1 MAKQVLC
8 DNFRQ
13 EQFVPA
19 RQVRTVLSVYVASR
33 EERSA
38 CNGLGC
44 AVKDL
49 MTGEEKRMKI
59 SELMKMRVQ
68 FPNGK
73 PVKAYSLKG
82 GYTYTMIGVPAQQNF
97 GVFIVPRGESS
108 YEFLYKDRPLSPMSV
123 ILFDG
128 KNTRVIDYRTFR
140 KMFIMLPN
148 PVSSGQMRRGRA
160 GMANPMGYGQARQ
173 PQVQA
178 PTAFDMFRRPQPTQQ
193 PVQPI
198 QRPVQPQ
205 PQPQAYQRPQGFP
218 QGFPQGVQ
226 RPQGFPQ
233 GMQYP
238 QASPANEQAQTNT
251 VQLRAV
257 GCIMRGNKLVGL
269 VLSDGKLQQQ
279 VPYQQCWNY
288 ATKGRISNVK
298 AVRRGKE
305 EFLSGVGMSLDD
317 LPTML
322 I

>member
-82 GYTYTMIGVPAQQNF
+82 GHTYTMIGVPAQQNF

-173 PQVQA
+173 SQAQA

-193 PVQPI
+193 YVQPI

-205 PQPQAYQRPQGFP
+205 PQPQTY
-218 QGFPQGVQ
+218 Q

-238 QASPANEQAQTNT
+238 QASPANEQAQINT

-257 GCIMRGNKLVGL
+257 GRIMRGNKLVGL

-288 ATKGRISNVK
+288 AIKGRISNVK

>member
-19 RQVRTVLSVYVASR
+19 RQVRSVLSVYVASR

-82 GYTYTMIGVPAQQNF
+82 GHTYTMIGVPAQQNF

-173 PQVQA
+173 PQAQA

-218 QGFPQGVQ
+218 QG
-226 RPQGFPQ
+226 
-233 GMQYP
+233 MQYP
-238 QASPANEQAQTNT
+238 QASPANEQAQINT

-257 GCIMRGNKLVGL
+257 GRIMRGNKLVGL

-288 ATKGRISNVK
+288 AIKGRISNVK

>member
-19 RQVRTVLSVYVASR
+19 RQVRSVLSVYVASR

-38 CNGLGC
+38 CKGLGC

-82 GYTYTMIGVPAQQNF
+82 GHTYTMIGVPAQQNF

-128 KNTRVIDYRTFR
+128 KNTRVIDYRAFR

-148 PVSSGQMRRGRA
+148 PVSSGQMRRDRA

-173 PQVQA
+173 SQAQA
-178 PTAFDMFRRPQPTQQ
+178 PTAFDMFRRLFRRLFRRPQPTQQ

-218 QGFPQGVQ
+218 QG
-226 RPQGFPQ
+226 
-233 GMQYP
+233 MQYP

-257 GCIMRGNKLVGL
+257 GRIMCGNKLVGL

-288 ATKGRISNVK
+288 ASKGRISNVK

>member
-1 MAKQVLC
+1 
-8 DNFRQ
+8 
-13 EQFVPA
+13 
-19 RQVRTVLSVYVASR
+19 
-33 EERSA
+33 
-38 CNGLGC
+38 
-44 AVKDL
+44 
-49 MTGEEKRMKI
+49 
-59 SELMKMRVQ
+59 
-68 FPNGK
+68 
-73 PVKAYSLKG
+73 
-82 GYTYTMIGVPAQQNF
+82 
-97 GVFIVPRGESS
+97 
-108 YEFLYKDRPLSPMSV
+108 
-123 ILFDG
+123 
-128 KNTRVIDYRTFR
+128 
-140 KMFIMLPN
+140 MFIMLPN

-173 PQVQA
+173 SQAQA

-218 QGFPQGVQ
+218 QG
-226 RPQGFPQ
+226 
-233 GMQYP
+233 MQYP
-238 QASPANEQAQTNT
+238 QASPANEQAQINT

-257 GCIMRGNKLVGL
+257 GRIMRGNKLVGL

-288 ATKGRISNVK
+288 AIKGRISNVK

-317 LPTML
+317 LPIML

>member
-19 RQVRTVLSVYVASR
+19 RQVRSVLSVYVASR

-68 FPNGK
+68 FPNGR

-82 GYTYTMIGVPAQQNF
+82 GHTYTMIGVPAQQNF

-148 PVSSGQMRRGRA
+148 PVSSGQKRRGRA

-173 PQVQA
+173 PQAQA

-218 QGFPQGVQ
+218 QG
-226 RPQGFPQ
+226 
-233 GMQYP
+233 MQYP
-238 QASPANEQAQTNT
+238 QASPANEQAQINT

-257 GCIMRGNKLVGL
+257 GRIMRGNKLVGL

-288 ATKGRISNVK
+288 AIKGRISNVK

-317 LPTML
+317 LPIML

>member
-1 MAKQVLC
+1 MAKQALC

-19 RQVRTVLSVYVASR
+19 RQVRSVLSVYVASR

-82 GYTYTMIGVPAQQNF
+82 GHTYTMIGVPAQQNF

-173 PQVQA
+173 PQAQA

-193 PVQPI
+193 PVQPT
-198 QRPVQPQ
+198 QCPVQPQ
-205 PQPQAYQRPQGFP
+205 PQPQAY
-218 QGFPQGVQ
+218 Q

-257 GCIMRGNKLVGL
+257 GRIMRGNKLDGL

-279 VPYQQCWNY
+279 VPYQLCWNY
-288 ATKGRISNVK
+288 ASKGRISNVK

>member
-19 RQVRTVLSVYVASR
+19 RQVRSVLSVYVASR

-68 FPNGK
+68 FPNGR

-82 GYTYTMIGVPAQQNF
+82 GHTYTMIGVPAQQNF

-173 PQVQA
+173 SQAQA

-218 QGFPQGVQ
+218 QG
-226 RPQGFPQ
+226 
-233 GMQYP
+233 MQYP
-238 QASPANEQAQTNT
+238 QASPANEQAQINT

-257 GCIMRGNKLVGL
+257 GRIMRGNKLVGL

-288 ATKGRISNVK
+288 AIKGRISNVK

-305 EFLSGVGMSLDD
+305 EFLSGVGVSLDD

>member
-19 RQVRTVLSVYVASR
+19 RQVRSVLSVYVASR

-82 GYTYTMIGVPAQQNF
+82 GHTYTMIGVPAQQNF

-128 KNTRVIDYRTFR
+128 KNTRVIDYRAFR

-148 PVSSGQMRRGRA
+148 PVSSGQMRRDRA

-173 PQVQA
+173 PQAQA

-205 PQPQAYQRPQGFP
+205 PQPQAYQC
-218 QGFPQGVQ
+218 
-226 RPQGFPQ
+226 PQGFPQ

-257 GCIMRGNKLVGL
+257 GRIMRGNKLVGL

-279 VPYQQCWNY
+279 VPYQLCWNY
-288 ATKGRISNVK
+288 AIQGRISNVK

>member
-13 EQFVPA
+13 EHFVPA
-19 RQVRTVLSVYVASR
+19 RQVRSVLSVYVASR

-82 GYTYTMIGVPAQQNF
+82 GHTYTMIGVPVQQNF
-97 GVFIVPRGESS
+97 SVFIVPRGESS
-108 YEFLYKDRPLSPMSV
+108 YEFWYKDRPLSPMSV

-128 KNTRVIDYRTFR
+128 KNTRVIDYRAFR
-140 KMFIMLPN
+140 KLFIMLPN
-148 PVSSGQMRRGRA
+148 PVSSGQMRRDRA
-160 GMANPMGYGQARQ
+160 GMANLMGYGQARQ
-173 PQVQA
+173 SQAQA
-178 PTAFDMFRRPQPTQQ
+178 PTAFDMFRRLFRRLFRRPQPTQQ

-218 QGFPQGVQ
+218 QG
-226 RPQGFPQ
+226 
-233 GMQYP
+233 MQYP

-257 GCIMRGNKLVGL
+257 GRIMCGNKLVGL

-279 VPYQQCWNY
+279 VSYQQCWNY
-288 ATKGRISNVK
+288 ASKGRISNVK

>member
-19 RQVRTVLSVYVASR
+19 RQVRSVLSVYVASR

-82 GYTYTMIGVPAQQNF
+82 GHTYTMIGVPAQQNF

-108 YEFLYKDRPLSPMSV
+108 YEFWYKDRPLSPMSV

-128 KNTRVIDYRTFR
+128 KNTRVIDYRVFR

-148 PVSSGQMRRGRA
+148 PVSSGQMRRDRA

-173 PQVQA
+173 SQAQA
-178 PTAFDMFRRPQPTQQ
+178 PTAFDMFRRLFRRLFRRPQPTQQ

-218 QGFPQGVQ
+218 QG
-226 RPQGFPQ
+226 
-233 GMQYP
+233 MQYP

-257 GCIMRGNKLVGL
+257 GRIMCGNKLVGL

-288 ATKGRISNVK
+288 ASKGRISNVK

>member
-13 EQFVPA
+13 EQFVSA

-82 GYTYTMIGVPAQQNF
+82 GHTYTMIGVPAQQNF

-173 PQVQA
+173 PQAQA

-218 QGFPQGVQ
+218 QG
-226 RPQGFPQ
+226 
-233 GMQYP
+233 MQYP

-257 GCIMRGNKLVGL
+257 GRIMRGNKLVGL

-288 ATKGRISNVK
+288 AIKGRISNVK

>member
-19 RQVRTVLSVYVASR
+19 RQVRSVLSVYVASR

-82 GYTYTMIGVPAQQNF
+82 GHTYTMIGVPAQQNF

-148 PVSSGQMRRGRA
+148 PVSSGQMRRDRA

-173 PQVQA
+173 PQAQA

-198 QRPVQPQ
+198 QCPVQPQ
-205 PQPQAYQRPQGFP
+205 TQPQAY
-218 QGFPQGVQ
+218 Q

-257 GCIMRGNKLVGL
+257 GRIMRGNKLVGL

-279 VPYQQCWNY
+279 VPYQLCWNY
-288 ATKGRISNVK
+288 AIQGRISNVK

>member
-19 RQVRTVLSVYVASR
+19 RQVRSVLSVYVASR

-68 FPNGK
+68 FPNGR

-82 GYTYTMIGVPAQQNF
+82 GHTYTMIGVPAQQNF

-160 GMANPMGYGQARQ
+160 GVANPMGYGQAKQ
-173 PQVQA
+173 PQAQA
-178 PTAFDMFRRPQPTQQ
+178 PTVFDMFRRPQPTQQ

-218 QGFPQGVQ
+218 QG
-226 RPQGFPQ
+226 
-233 GMQYP
+233 MQYP
-238 QASPANEQAQTNT
+238 QASPANEQAQINT

-257 GCIMRGNKLVGL
+257 GRIMRGNKLVGL

-279 VPYQQCWNY
+279 VLYQQCWNY
-288 ATKGRISNVK
+288 AIKGRISNVK

>member
-19 RQVRTVLSVYVASR
+19 RQVRSVLSVYVASR

-68 FPNGK
+68 FPNGR

-82 GYTYTMIGVPAQQNF
+82 GHTYTMIGVPAQQNF
-97 GVFIVPRGESS
+97 SVFIVPRGESS

-173 PQVQA
+173 PQAQA

-198 QRPVQPQ
+198 QCPVQPQ
-205 PQPQAYQRPQGFP
+205 PQPQEY
-218 QGFPQGVQ
+218 Q

-257 GCIMRGNKLVGL
+257 GRIMRGNKLDGL

-279 VPYQQCWNY
+279 VPYQLCWNY
-288 ATKGRISNVK
+288 AIQGRISNVK

>member
-19 RQVRTVLSVYVASR
+19 RQVRSVLSVYVASR

-68 FPNGK
+68 FPNGR

-82 GYTYTMIGVPAQQNF
+82 GHTYTMIGVPAQQNF

-173 PQVQA
+173 PQAQA

-218 QGFPQGVQ
+218 QG
-226 RPQGFPQ
+226 
-233 GMQYP
+233 MQYP
-238 QASPANEQAQTNT
+238 QASPANEQAQINT

-257 GCIMRGNKLVGL
+257 GRIMRGNKLVGL

-288 ATKGRISNVK
+288 AIKGRISNVK

-305 EFLSGVGMSLDD
+305 EFLSGVGVSLDD

>member
-68 FPNGK
+68 FPNGR

-82 GYTYTMIGVPAQQNF
+82 GHTYTMIGVPAQQNF

-128 KNTRVIDYRTFR
+128 KNTRVIDYRAFR

-148 PVSSGQMRRGRA
+148 PVSSGQMRRDRA

-173 PQVQA
+173 PQAQA

-193 PVQPI
+193 YVQPI

-205 PQPQAYQRPQGFP
+205 PQPQTY
-218 QGFPQGVQ
+218 Q

-238 QASPANEQAQTNT
+238 QASPANEQAQINT

-257 GCIMRGNKLVGL
+257 GRIMRGNKLVGL

-288 ATKGRISNVK
+288 AIKGRISNVK

>member
-82 GYTYTMIGVPAQQNF
+82 GHTYTMIGVPAQQNF

-108 YEFLYKDRPLSPMSV
+108 YEFLYKDRTLSPMSV

-173 PQVQA
+173 PQAQA
-178 PTAFDMFRRPQPTQQ
+178 PTAFDMFRRPQPIQQ

-205 PQPQAYQRPQGFP
+205 TQPQAY
-218 QGFPQGVQ
+218 Q

-257 GCIMRGNKLVGL
+257 GRIMRGNKLVGL

>member
-19 RQVRTVLSVYVASR
+19 RQVRSVLSVYVASR

-68 FPNGK
+68 FPNGR

-82 GYTYTMIGVPAQQNF
+82 GHTYTMIGVPAQQNF

-173 PQVQA
+173 PQAQA

-198 QRPVQPQ
+198 QCPVQPQ
-205 PQPQAYQRPQGFP
+205 PQPQAY
-218 QGFPQGVQ
+218 Q

-238 QASPANEQAQTNT
+238 QASPANEQAQINT

-257 GCIMRGNKLVGL
+257 GRIMRGNKLVGL

-288 ATKGRISNVK
+288 AIKGRISNVK

>member
-13 EQFVPA
+13 EQFVSA

-82 GYTYTMIGVPAQQNF
+82 GHTYTMIGVPAQQNF

-148 PVSSGQMRRGRA
+148 PVSLGQMRRGRA
-160 GMANPMGYGQARQ
+160 GMANPMGLRSGK
-173 PQVQA
+173 
-178 PTAFDMFRRPQPTQQ
+178 TAT
-193 PVQPI
+193 
-198 QRPVQPQ
+198 
-205 PQPQAYQRPQGFP
+205 GT
-218 QGFPQGVQ
+218 
-226 RPQGFPQ
+226 
-233 GMQYP
+233 
-238 QASPANEQAQTNT
+238 S
-251 VQLRAV
+251 
-257 GCIMRGNKLVGL
+257 
-269 VLSDGKLQQQ
+269 SD
-279 VPYQQCWNY
+279 
-288 ATKGRISNVK
+288 S
-298 AVRRGKE
+298 
-305 EFLSGVGMSLDD
+305 F
-317 LPTML
+317 
-322 I
+322 

>member
-13 EQFVPA
+13 EQFVSA

-68 FPNGK
+68 FPNGR

-82 GYTYTMIGVPAQQNF
+82 GHTYTMIGVPAQQNF

-140 KMFIMLPN
+140 KMFIMLLN

-173 PQVQA
+173 PQAQA

-218 QGFPQGVQ
+218 QG
-226 RPQGFPQ
+226 
-233 GMQYP
+233 MQYP

-257 GCIMRGNKLVGL
+257 GRIMRGNKLDGL

-279 VPYQQCWNY
+279 VPYQLCWNY
-288 ATKGRISNVK
+288 AIQGRISNVK

>member
-19 RQVRTVLSVYVASR
+19 RQVRSVLSVYVASR

-68 FPNGK
+68 FPNGR

-82 GYTYTMIGVPAQQNF
+82 GHTYTMIGVPAQQNF

-160 GMANPMGYGQARQ
+160 GMANPMGYGQAKQ
-173 PQVQA
+173 PQAQA
-178 PTAFDMFRRPQPTQQ
+178 PTVFDMFRRPQPTQQ

-218 QGFPQGVQ
+218 QG
-226 RPQGFPQ
+226 
-233 GMQYP
+233 MQYP
-238 QASPANEQAQTNT
+238 QASPANEQAQINT

-257 GCIMRGNKLVGL
+257 GRIMLGNKLVGL

-279 VPYQQCWNY
+279 VLYQQCWNY
-288 ATKGRISNVK
+288 AIKGRISNVK

>member
-19 RQVRTVLSVYVASR
+19 RQVRSVLSVYVASR

-82 GYTYTMIGVPAQQNF
+82 GHTYTMIGVPAQQNF

-148 PVSSGQMRRGRA
+148 PVSSGQMRRDRA

-173 PQVQA
+173 SQAQA

-198 QRPVQPQ
+198 QCPVQPQ
-205 PQPQAYQRPQGFP
+205 PQPQAY
-218 QGFPQGVQ
+218 Q

-257 GCIMRGNKLVGL
+257 GRIMRGNKLDGL

>member
-19 RQVRTVLSVYVASR
+19 RQVRSVLSVYVASR

-82 GYTYTMIGVPAQQNF
+82 GHTYTMIGVPAQQNF

-173 PQVQA
+173 PQAQA

-218 QGFPQGVQ
+218 QG
-226 RPQGFPQ
+226 
-233 GMQYP
+233 MQYP

-257 GCIMRGNKLVGL
+257 GRIMRGNKLVGL

>member
-19 RQVRTVLSVYVASR
+19 RQVRSVLSVYVASR

-68 FPNGK
+68 FPDGK

-82 GYTYTMIGVPAQQNF
+82 GHTYTMIGVPAQQNF

-108 YEFLYKDRPLSPMSV
+108 YEFWYKDRPLSPMSV

-128 KNTRVIDYRTFR
+128 KNTRVIDYRVFR

-148 PVSSGQMRRGRA
+148 PVSSGQMRRDRA

-173 PQVQA
+173 SQAQA
-178 PTAFDMFRRPQPTQQ
+178 PTAFDMFRRLFRRLFRRPQPTQQ

-218 QGFPQGVQ
+218 QG
-226 RPQGFPQ
+226 
-233 GMQYP
+233 MQYP

-257 GCIMRGNKLVGL
+257 GRIMCGNKLVGL

-288 ATKGRISNVK
+288 ASKGRISNVK

>member
-13 EQFVPA
+13 EQFVSA

-82 GYTYTMIGVPAQQNF
+82 GHTYTMIGVPAQQNF

-173 PQVQA
+173 PQAQA

-218 QGFPQGVQ
+218 QG
-226 RPQGFPQ
+226 
-233 GMQYP
+233 MQYP

-257 GCIMRGNKLVGL
+257 GRIMRGNKLVGL

-288 ATKGRISNVK
+288 AIKGRISNVK

-305 EFLSGVGMSLDD
+305 EFLSGVGVSLDD

>member
-19 RQVRTVLSVYVASR
+19 RQVRSVLSVYVASR

-68 FPNGK
+68 FPNGR

-82 GYTYTMIGVPAQQNF
+82 GHTYTMIGVPAQQNF

-173 PQVQA
+173 PQAQA

-218 QGFPQGVQ
+218 QG
-226 RPQGFPQ
+226 
-233 GMQYP
+233 MQYP
-238 QASPANEQAQTNT
+238 QASPANEQAQINT

-257 GCIMRGNKLVGL
+257 GRIMLGNKLVGL

-288 ATKGRISNVK
+288 AIKGRISNVK

>member
-19 RQVRTVLSVYVASR
+19 RQVRSVLSVYVASR

-82 GYTYTMIGVPAQQNF
+82 GHTYTMIGVPVQQNF

-108 YEFLYKDRPLSPMSV
+108 YEFWYKDRPLSPMSV

-128 KNTRVIDYRTFR
+128 KNTRVIDYRAFR
-140 KMFIMLPN
+140 KLFIMLPN
-148 PVSSGQMRRGRA
+148 PVSSGQMRRDRA
-160 GMANPMGYGQARQ
+160 GMANLMGYGQARQ
-173 PQVQA
+173 SQAQA
-178 PTAFDMFRRPQPTQQ
+178 PTAFDMFRRLFRRLFRRPQPTQQ

-218 QGFPQGVQ
+218 QG
-226 RPQGFPQ
+226 
-233 GMQYP
+233 MQYP
-238 QASPANEQAQTNT
+238 QASPANEQAQINT

-257 GCIMRGNKLVGL
+257 GRIMLGNKLVGL

-288 ATKGRISNVK
+288 AIKGRISNVK

-317 LPTML
+317 LPNML

>member
-128 KNTRVIDYRTFR
+128 KNTRVIDYRAFR

-148 PVSSGQMRRGRA
+148 PVSSGQMRRDRA

-173 PQVQA
+173 SQAQA

-218 QGFPQGVQ
+218 QG
-226 RPQGFPQ
+226 
-233 GMQYP
+233 MQYP

-257 GCIMRGNKLVGL
+257 GRIMRGNKLVGL

-288 ATKGRISNVK
+288 ASKGRISNVK
-298 AVRRGKE
+298 AVRRGNE
-305 EFLSGVGMSLDD
+305 EFLSGVGMPLDD
-317 LPTML
+317 LPAML